1 MHVKS
6 RANSIFPVSGS
17 STDERTT
24 SVISNLSGLSSEYD
38 SSEFTSILAL
48 PDILVNRNSILA
60 HRLTGHLDVK
70 YNVITHSN
78 KNCFM
83 PYLDYQFCR
92 NDITDPN
99 RPNGGARSPY
109 SRRHILVAFM
119 QDIQSSEYFANN
131 FWRKTFPRSHYIWS
145 ETADILMFSDGI
157 FLGQLWWPKGVSQLS
172 DVPQVGGPI

>member
-1 MHVKS
+1 
-6 RANSIFPVSGS
+6 
-17 STDERTT
+17 
-24 SVISNLSGLSSEYD
+24 
-38 SSEFTSILAL
+38 
-48 PDILVNRNSILA
+48 
-60 HRLTGHLDVK
+60 
-70 YNVITHSN
+70 
-78 KNCFM
+78 M

-119 QDIQSSEYFANN
+119 QDIHSSEYFANN